1 MDNFFQD
8 LRYSF
13 RMMAKKPAFTFI
25 VVIALAIGIGAT
37 TAIFSV
43 VNAVILRPLPY
54 KNPDRLVMVWMNN
67 TRMGIDQ
74 DWHSYPNY
82 ADYRDQNQT
91 FETIAA
97 FNNRSFTL
105 TDEGEP
111 LRVFGSWSTANLFDV
126 LGVQPAYG
134 RAFTLEEEEPGKDA
148 VVVLSDGLW
157 KRRFGS
163 DPQIV
168 GQQINLSGR
177 NRTVVG
183 VMPAGFSFPE
193 KDTEAW
199 VPIALSPERKA
210 ARSFF
215 SFKAIGLLKQNV
227 SLDQARA
234 DMAAIAAHTAEQFPD
249 QEGYGSNL
257 VALHQQVIGSVRVAI
272 LALFAAVGFVLL
284 IACANV
290 ANLLLARAAT
300 REREIAIRTALG
312 AGRGRLVRQ
321 LLTESLTLSLAGG
334 ALGLLVAKFGL
345 DALIALSP
353 ADTPRL
359 DSVGIDGRVLVF
371 TLGVSLLTGF
381 LFGLAPALQTSRP
394 DLNSTLKEGGR
405 GSGGSVRRN
414 HVRSTL
420 VVVEVALSL
429 LLLVGAGLMIK
440 SFIRLQQFDL
450 GFNPERLV
458 TMRVQLSGAKY
469 SEGNQIADFYKQAV
483 ERITSLPGV
492 ESAGA
497 ISDIFLSKTP
507 NSTTFTIEGRPP
519 VPDPE
524 RVEVPLDAVTPAYF
538 QTMGIPLIRGRLFDD
553 LDADGKTPVVIINQ
567 TFVNRFF
574 ADEDP
579 LGKRFCYG
587 DPGPQN
593 TWLTIVGVVG
603 DMRRT
608 GFDSEPRCETFL
620 PHAQATSTGMT
631 MIVRAS
637 ADPAN
642 LIGAMRSRIWEI
654 DKDQAIYDI
663 RTIDAMLGQMMSQ
676 RRFNMMLFGILAAVA
691 LILASVGIYGVISYS
706 VTQRTH
712 EIGIRLALG
721 AAPADVMKMILR
733 QGILLALAGV
743 GLGLIASFL
752 LTRFMATLLYTVS
765 ATDPA
770 TFALIAASLTGV
782 ALGACAVP
790 ARRAL
795 KVDPMVAL
803 RYE

>member
-1 MDNFFQD
+1 
-8 LRYSF
+8 
-13 RMMAKKPAFTFI
+13 MMVKKPAFTSI
-25 VVIALAIGIGAT
+25 VVIALGIGIGAT

-43 VNAVILRPLPY
+43 VNAIILRPLSY
-54 KNPDRLVMVWMNN
+54 KNSDRLVMVWMNN

-97 FNNRSFTL
+97 FNNRSLTL
-105 TDEGEP
+105 TDAGEP
-111 LRVFGSWSTANLFDV
+111 LRVFGAWSTANLFDV

-134 RAFTLEEEEPGKDA
+134 RAFTIEEEEPGKDA

-168 GQQINLSGR
+168 GQQVSLSGR
-177 NRTVVG
+177 SRTVIG

-199 VPIALSPERKA
+199 IPIALDARRKA
-210 ARSFF
+210 ARGFF

-227 SLDQARA
+227 SLDQARS
-234 DMAAIAAHTAEQFPD
+234 DMGAIAARISEQFPD

-257 VALHQQVIGSVRVAI
+257 VGLHQQVVGSVRVAI

-312 AGRGRLVRQ
+312 AGRGRLIRQ
-321 LLTESLTLSLAGG
+321 LLTESMTISLVGG

-345 DALIALSP
+345 DALITLSP

-359 DSVGIDGRVLVF
+359 DSVGIDGRVLAF
-371 TLGVSLLTGF
+371 TLGVSLLTG
-381 LFGLAPALQTSRP
+381 LIFGLAPALQASRP
-394 DLNSTLKEGGR
+394 DLNETLKEGGR
-405 GSGGSVRRN
+405 GSGGSIKRN
-414 HVRSTL
+414 RVRSTL
-420 VVVEVALSL
+420 VVAEVALSL
-429 LLLVGAGLMIK
+429 LLLVCAGLMIK

-450 GFNPERLV
+450 GFNPDHLL
-458 TMRVQLSGAKY
+458 TMRVQLSGSKY
-469 SEGNQIADFYKQAV
+469 SEGNQVAGFYKQAV
-483 ERITSLPGV
+483 ERIRTLPGV
-492 ESAGA
+492 ESVGA

-524 RVEVPLDAVTPAYF
+524 RVEAPLDAVTPDYF
-538 QTMGIPLIRGRLFDD
+538 KTMGISLIRGRVFDD
-553 LDADGKTPVVIINQ
+553 RDADGTTPVVIINQ
-567 TFVNRFF
+567 TFANRFF

-587 DPGPQN
+587 DPDPQN
-593 TWLTIVGVVG
+593 PWLTIVGIVG

-608 GFDSEPRCETFL
+608 GFDSEARCETFL
-620 PHAQATSTGMT
+620 PHAQAASSGMT

-637 ADPAN
+637 SDPMN
-642 LIGAMRSRIWEI
+642 LIGAMRSKIWEI

-663 RTIDAMLGQMMSQ
+663 RTMDAMLGQMMSQ

-721 AAPADVMKMILR
+721 ASPTDVMKMILR
-733 QGILLALAGV
+733 QGMLLAVAGV
-743 GLGLIASFL
+743 GLGLGASFL
-752 LTRFMATLLYTVS
+752 LTRFMSSLLYGVS
-765 ATDPA
+765 ATDPV
-770 TFALIAASLTGV
+770 TFAIIGATLAVV
-782 ALGACAVP
+782 ALGACFVP